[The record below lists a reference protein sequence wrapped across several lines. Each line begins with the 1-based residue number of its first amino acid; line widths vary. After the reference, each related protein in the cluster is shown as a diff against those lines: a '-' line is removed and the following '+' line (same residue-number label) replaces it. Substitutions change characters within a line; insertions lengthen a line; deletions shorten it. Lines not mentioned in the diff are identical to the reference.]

1 MAPVNLSFACWDY
14 DRTRALQ
21 DGRVRPEGVELTCL
35 FLPVEETFYRQLRH
49 HEFDVS
55 EMSLSSYLLTLSQP
69 EPPFV
74 ALPVFPSRS
83 FRHQSIYVNTANG
96 ISEPADLIGR
106 RVGTPEFQL
115 TAGVWQRGTLADEYG
130 VPPESVQYF
139 TGAVEQSRRPEKLA
153 LALPDR
159 FHVTPIGDDQNLSD
173 MLATGEIDAIYSAG
187 EPSCLRTSPDV
198 GRLFENFREVE
209 RAYFRR
215 TRIFPIMHVVVLK
228 REIHDRH
235 PWIARSL
242 HKAFEESRRLAY
254 ADLRHSNALKVMLPW
269 LQDHLQQ
276 TVEDLGSDYW
286 TYGLE
291 PNRHVLETFARY
303 SHEQGLADRCW
314 APEEFL
320 LSQAED
326 AYRL

>member
-21 DGRVRPEGVELTCL
+21 DGRVNPEGIELTYL
-35 FLPVEETFYRQLRH
+35 VLPVEETFYRQLRH

-69 EPPFV
+69 DPPFV

-96 ISEPADLIGR
+96 ISEPGDLAGK

-115 TAGVWQRGTLADEYG
+115 TAGVWQRGILSDEYG
-130 VPPESVQYF
+130 VPAESAHYF

-153 LALPDR
+153 LNLPDR
-159 FHVTPIGDDQNLSD
+159 FHVTPIGDDQNLSE

-187 EPSCLRTSPDV
+187 EPTCLRTSPDV

-209 RAYFRR
+209 QAYFRR
-215 TRIFPIMHVVVLK
+215 TRIFPIMHVVALK
-228 REIHDRH
+228 REIHERH

-242 HKAFEESRRLAY
+242 YKAFEEARRLAY
-254 ADLRHSNALKVMLPW
+254 ADLWHSNALKVMLPW
-269 LQDHLQQ
+269 LQDHLRQ
-276 TVEDLGSDYW
+276 TVDDLGADYW

-291 PNRHVLETFARY
+291 PNRHVLETFVRY
-303 SHEQGLADRCW
+303 SHEQGLADRRW
-314 APEEFL
+314 APEDIL
-320 LSQAED
+320 LSQAGDEF
-326 AYRL
+326 RL